1 MAALFNGALGP
12 VRLRTPVTADTLEPP
27 EGIIMRGA
35 ELDRIEPQRGK
46 SPRGAHEAR
55 AGDEARWR
63 EFVEQA
69 PGVLLSL
76 ARAGTILDL
85 SAPLAGRAPEF
96 WRGRRLPEALG
107 ADDGRPIARALAL
120 LERGAPPQE
129 VLVSLDARGER
140 RLYRFRLARVEG
152 VAASVGA
159 PAFSGF
165 AADVTREVAEE
176 RALSEREALLARRHK
191 SAMLAYLAGG
201 VAHDLNNLLTVI
213 VGAADLLHEDPVH
226 DDDERRA
233 ELTQIQRAGRRAS
246 EITRQ
251 LLAFSRREPSL
262 PLVLNLETCVRE
274 LAPLLARLL
283 GPNIRLDLEFPA
295 KLWLV
300 RLDPLH
306 AEHVLTHLVLHAR
319 QAMPHGGVLSLSL
332 ANVHVESF
340 ERRGGIMVGPGEYVE
355 LGLRD
360 TGSGMST
367 TAIERAFEPFFAA
380 EQMPGSTDLTLPL
393 VRNLVV
399 HAFGHLW
406 LTSEAG
412 HGTVF
417 HVLFPRYD
425 EHRPSAPP
433 RHRPDLG
440 TATPAPRSK
449 ARRRRGPRRRSRH

>member
-1 MAALFNGALGP
+1 
-12 VRLRTPVTADTLEPP
+12 
-27 EGIIMRGA
+27 MRGA
-35 ELDRIEPQRGK
+35 ELDGVEPQRGT
-46 SPRGAHEAR
+46 SARRGAREAL
-55 AGDEARWR
+55 ASDKVPVSDKLSEAARWR
-63 EFVEQA
+63 ELALQA
-69 PGVLLSL
+69 PGVLLTL
-76 ARAGTILDL
+76 GRDGTILDL
-85 SAPLAGRAPEF
+85 SAPLSGRAPDF
-96 WRGRRLPEALG
+96 WRGRRLAEAFG
-107 ADDGRPIARALAL
+107 DDARPIARALSL

-129 VLVSLDARGER
+129 VIVPLGAPRDEQ
-140 RLYRFRLARVEG
+140 RLYRFRLARLEG
-152 VAASVGA
+152 VATSARA

-213 VGAADLLHEDPVH
+213 VGSADLLREDPLD
-226 DDDERRA
+226 DDDESERGA
-233 ELTQIQRAGRRAS
+233 ELQQIQRAGRRAS

-251 LLAFSRREPSL
+251 LLAFSRREPTL
-262 PLVLNLETCVRE
+262 PLVMDLQVCVRE

-283 GPNIRLDLEFPA
+283 GPNIRLELEFPA
-295 KLWLV
+295 EAWLV

-306 AEHVLTHLVLHAR
+306 AEHVVTFLVLHAR

-332 ANVHVESF
+332 ADVHVESF

-355 LGLRD
+355 LGLRH
-360 TGSGMST
+360 TGYGMSLD
-367 TAIERAFEPFFAA
+367 AIERAFEPFFAA

-393 VRNLVV
+393 VRNLVL
-399 HAFGHLW
+399 HAFGHMW

-412 HGTVF
+412 GATVF

-425 EHRPSAPP
+425 ERRRSAPP

-440 TATPAPRSK
+440 VVVPPVRSK
-449 ARRRRGPRRRSRH
+449 ARRRRDPRRRSRY